1 MTDTNKHWEV
11 IVEERENGDLILP
24 FPKDL
29 IDLQGWKEGDDLEFT
44 DNKDGSWT
52 IQKIE
57 KDQPNP
63 RATDQ
68 WLC

>member
-1 MTDTNKHWEV
+1 MTDTNKRWEV
-11 IVEERENGDLILP
+11 IVEEGENGDLILP

-29 IDLQGWKEGDDLEFT
+29 MDLQGWKEGDDLEFT
-44 DNKDGSWT
+44 DNEDGSWT

-63 RATDQ
+63 HIAD
-68 WLC
+68 

>member
-1 MTDTNKHWEV
+1 MTSTKTHWEV
-11 IVEERENGDLILP
+11 IVQEAENGDLVLP

-44 DNKDGSWT
+44 DNKDRSWT

-57 KDQPNP
+57 KDKPAP
-63 RATDQ
+63 TATS
-68 WLC
+68 

>member
-1 MTDTNKHWEV
+1 MTSTKTHWEV
-11 IVEERENGDLILP
+11 IVQEAENGDLVLP

-29 IDLQGWKEGDDLEFT
+29 IDLQDWKEGNDLEFT

-57 KDQPNP
+57 KDKPAP
-63 RATDQ
+63 TATS
-68 WLC
+68 